1 MAKLLLTLAHPNPES
16 LNGATAKSIQEAL
29 EKDGHTVRLNDLYR
43 TDLDPILGFTDFE
56 KWGDGK
62 VPDAVKPF
70 QEDIAWAD
78 GLLFVFPT
86 WWNDRPAY
94 LQGYFDRVYTKGFAW
109 DFDENGLVGKLKG
122 KRAFLAVTQGSP
134 KELYQG
140 LGIDMSQLFS
150 STEKGTMGFCGI
162 TDVKTVT
169 TYGILMQQPGVPEQH
184 IKDATEGAVA
194 FFKS

>member
-16 LNGATAKSIQEAL
+16 LNAATAKSMQEAL
-29 EKDGHTVRLNDLYR
+29 EKEGHEVRMNDLYR
-43 TDLDPILGFTDFE
+43 TKFDPILNFPDFQ
-56 KWGDGK
+56 KWEGGS
-62 VPDAVKPF
+62 VPDEVKPF
-70 QEDIAWAD
+70 QKDVTWAD

-122 KRAFLAVTQGSP
+122 KRAFLSVTQGSP

-140 LGIDMSQLFS
+140 LDIDMAHLHS
-150 STEKGTMGFCGI
+150 STQKGTLNFCGVA
-162 TDVKTVT
+162 DVKLVT
-169 TYGILMQQPGVPEQH
+169 TYGILMGQPGVPEQH
-184 IKDATEGAVA
+184 VKDSTEAAVA
-194 FFKS
+194 FFK